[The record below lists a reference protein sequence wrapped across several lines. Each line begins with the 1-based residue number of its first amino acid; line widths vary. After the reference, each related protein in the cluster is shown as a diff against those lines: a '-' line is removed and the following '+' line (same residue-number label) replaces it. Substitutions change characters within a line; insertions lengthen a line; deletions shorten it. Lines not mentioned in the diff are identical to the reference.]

1 LAEIILAIEHLH
13 NHGILH
19 RDLKPENILLGVDGH
34 VCLTDFGL
42 AKDFSVSDN
51 GSFLNSDKA
60 SASASSN
67 TTATDNDNG
76 DEQRA
81 RTICGTGEYMAPEM
95 IARQGYGRAADYW
108 SLGCIAYEML
118 SGRPPFESRQG
129 AKALFIK
136 IMTEKIKMPTGSS
149 AAACK
154 LMKGLLNRNVQ
165 ARLGAAKST
174 MFEVGGVAGLKK
186 VDFFSA
192 IDWDKLVFKQIEPP
206 AVFSIDHD
214 CDVQHFHDEFTQMPL
229 PRSVIDMSMES
240 FQPRRVESEAFRG
253 FSFIHDDFVL
263 PERGIDEEQSYWES
277 IEEDGESV
285 SECASSKMG
294 DEVES
299 LQSPPPSTS
308 KRPPRKRKKKPADQS
323 GSVLSATPAGM
334 ANNNPITSVSNTPE
348 PSECGDIPD
357 QLDSLRIG
365 DRSSEKLED
374 GNDHPVLGV
383 VKPTAPVLS
392 DARIAAPLKPTEE
405 ETWQVAK
412 KEVVPKQKQKN
423 SLTQFANTRAQ
434 SPWSTSNQPNRVV
447 TNANGSKPGYVAKRH
462 ESGPPVQSPSVPSR
476 SGWNQGVLGVVQRP
490 VPSPQQKFQANNS
503 TRAAPSSDWRNHSM
517 ANRVGNAVDRSPQ
530 QPLRPG
536 VPANAVI
543 EPTGSPIVW
552 PSLSKS
558 SPVAPASGQKT
569 DIPPVA
575 PIDTTKSPVAS
586 GAWAS
591 RASKS

>member
-13 NHGILH
+13 SHGILH
-19 RDLKPENILLGVDGH
+19 RDLKPENILLGADGH

-42 AKDFSVSDN
+42 AKDFSVTDN

-60 SASASSN
+60 STSATNN
-67 TTATDNDNG
+67 TTSTETDNDNSNS
-76 DEQRA
+76 DDQRA

-108 SLGCIAYEML
+108 SLGCIAFEML

-136 IMTEKIKMPTGSS
+136 IMTEKIKMPAGSS

-154 LMKGLLNRNVQ
+154 LLKGLLNRNVQ

-186 VDFFSA
+186 VDFFAA
-192 IDWDKLVFKQIEPP
+192 IDWDKLVCKQIEPP

-214 CDVQHFHDEFTQMPL
+214 CDVQHFHEEFTQMPL
-229 PRSVIDMSMES
+229 PRSVIDMSMEN

-263 PERGIDEEQSYWES
+263 PERGLDEEQSYWES

-323 GSVLSATPAGM
+323 GSVQSATPAGT
-334 ANNNPITSVSNTPE
+334 ANNTPIPSVTNTPE
-348 PSECGDIPD
+348 PSECGDLPN
-357 QLDSLRIG
+357 QLDSLLIG
-365 DRSSEKLED
+365 DVKSDTLQD
-374 GNDHPVLGV
+374 GIDHSVAMEA
-383 VKPTAPVLS
+383 KCTIPVLS
-392 DARIAAPLKPTEE
+392 DAHVAVPSKPTEE
-405 ETWQVAK
+405 DTWQVAK
-412 KEVVPKQKQKN
+412 KELVPKQKQKN
-423 SLTQFANTRAQ
+423 SFSQFANARSQ
-434 SPWSTSNQPNRVV
+434 SPWSTSNQANRVI
-447 TNANGSKPGYVAKRH
+447 ANGSKPRYVAKRQ
-462 ESGPPVQSPSVPSR
+462 ESGLPVQSPSASNR
-476 SGWNQGVLGVVQRP
+476 SGWNQGVPGGVQRP
-490 VPSPQQKFQANNS
+490 SPSQHQSFQVKS
-503 TRAAPSSDWRNHSM
+503 SSRTAPSSDWRNHSM
-517 ANRVGNAVDRSPQ
+517 ANRIGNTVDRSPQ
-530 QPLRPG
+530 QLLRPG
-536 VPANAVI
+536 DTAAVHDNI
-543 EPTGSPIVW
+543 PIVW

-558 SPVAPASGQKT
+558 SPVTPANGQKA
-569 DIPPVA
+569 DGPPA
-575 PIDTTKSPVAS
+575 TPTKSPVAL

-591 RASKS
+591 TASKS